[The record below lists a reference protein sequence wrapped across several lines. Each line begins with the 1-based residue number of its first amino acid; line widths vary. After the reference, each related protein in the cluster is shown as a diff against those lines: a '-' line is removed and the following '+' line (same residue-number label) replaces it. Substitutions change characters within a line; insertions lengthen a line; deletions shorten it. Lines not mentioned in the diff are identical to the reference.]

1 MNPLEHRP
9 ALAYD
14 LRMIVMIA
22 GVVTA
27 LVLVLSVRQI
37 AVRTWRAKG
46 WSYLSFRPLK
56 WKMPLEGDSPILLD
70 EQVEFD
76 ARHGQYLKIA
86 EVIITLSA
94 ASIALIPKLFVPA
107 HARLFAYCLVLLGE
121 SILLCVLFMF
131 LLTYFYEES
140 LYVPVSYSI
149 ERAGWANGIGFSA
162 LICFGIAYLLL
173 ACQVGWA
180 IASGSLAPMK

>member
-1 MNPLEHRP
+1 
-9 ALAYD
+9 
-14 LRMIVMIA
+14 MITISA

-27 LVLVLSVRQI
+27 IVLVLIIRKTAIHAFRSQ
-37 AVRTWRAKG
+37 G
-46 WSYLSFRPLK
+46 WTYLSFRPLK
-56 WKMPLEGDSPILLD
+56 WKTPLEGDAPILLD

-76 ARHGQYLKIA
+76 ARHGHYLRIA

-94 ASIALIPKLFVPA
+94 ASIAFIPQLHVPA
-107 HARLFAYCLVLLGE
+107 HSPLFAYCLVLLGE
-121 SILLCVLFMF
+121 SVLLSVVFMF

-140 LYVPVSYSI
+140 LYAPATYSI
-149 ERAGWANGIGFSA
+149 NRASWVNGVGFGG

-180 IASGSLAPMK
+180 VADG